1 MLTLIFIDLLG
12 DADSNTRDA
21 HDSDDSDTNENN
33 GIVDG
38 GRMQCDVKLA
48 RTHRKQ
54 ILISLCA

>member
-12 DADSNTRDA
+12 DADSNACDA
-21 HDSDDSDTNENN
+21 HDLDDSDTNENN

-38 GRMQCDVKLA
+38 GRMQHDVKLVW
-48 RTHRKQ
+48 THCKQ